1 MINIG
6 ILVLVLSAVAL
17 AAIALRKGTN
27 TFARGIQRAIEQAAQ
42 LVPRMICALIAAGF
56 VAKLIPG
63 AFIARFLG
71 DEAGLTAVL
80 IAAATGIIVPAGPAI
95 AFSIGAVFANA
106 GASVP
111 ALIAFITSWSIFAA
125 HRIFIYEI
133 PLLGLSFLRLRLAS
147 VAATPVLAGVIAILL
162 GWFATLP
169 LGSGP

>member
-1 MINIG
+1 MSAG
-6 ILVLVLSAVAL
+6 ILVLYGMAAILVAAAL
-17 AAIALRKGTN
+17 ARRDD
-27 TFARGIQRAIEQAAQ
+27 TFRRGIRRALEQFLILA
-42 LVPRMICALIAAGF
+42 PRMFCALIAAGF

-133 PLLGLSFLRLRLAS
+133 PLLGTSFLRLRLAS

>member
-1 MINIG
+1 MSAG
-6 ILVLVLSAVAL
+6 ILVLYGMAAILVAAAL
-17 AAIALRKGTN
+17 ARRDD
-27 TFARGIQRAIEQAAQ
+27 TFRRGIRRALEQFLILA
-42 LVPRMICALIAAGF
+42 PRMFCALIAAGF